1 MGITKR
7 LFGLN
12 KSSSSSSSP
21 SSSSSSPASSSSSSK
36 KSSLTISTGTGTTNT
51 TTTATTAAA
60 GERQYIPHCP
70 SPLRHFDSAL
80 YSRED
85 KCSSATPSLS
95 RSLKERVRK
104 EVELKLLPNEIWT
117 RITTYLPDPSVLSRT
132 SRSTYRLLSD
142 PLVRQQVLY
151 GIYGVKLCLYQA
163 YTHRRRIL
171 LTTPGLATLLIRG
184 GAIVPRFLAQQIT
197 KKNVGV
203 PTDALSDM
211 DRVIVAEAERCY
223 GPRSTWEGLDDV
235 ADFETWSNAV
245 EDGKGAAL
253 HDVKRLITQYHF
265 VPLDEITPCASFR
278 LFQLLQVDFGIL
290 DTLVN
295 LNGLDIRMINDS
307 VMHQLLV
314 SSTAAAATT
323 TTTATATTTTT
334 TTTTTGPTATAPS
347 QANISTLLPR
357 YLTHFKLTPSLLHT
371 LLSNAPTPAI
381 LALLRPHPALLPTV
395 SQVLH
400 TAFGPTGH
408 FTPSTALIL
417 STYADIL
424 PPSLIEHCLFLPRTT
439 GKQDGGSGYWTRCW
453 PQPHPYTIWKHV
465 MQLYGKHHVWS
476 LRCFDDLVKWASEWA
491 DGRWTRLTRSHIRRG
506 STASAIS
513 FSSSMSNHATTTGN
527 SGSKI
532 TANVNV
538 NGNGSGNAAPIPGP
552 WLHLLTATLD
562 LQIPVSPHHLPRLLR
577 LHGVCPLAPVLILS
591 PLLTHPPTCP
601 AVRAAWK
608 HELAK
613 HVKVKKRKKRDSGLC
628 LEQRAVTL
636 DSDVKPRSVEDVM
649 RVLLEICSVPLEKHH
664 HHHHHHHASTSTSSG
679 LGSAS
684 NGLGCGVIG
693 CNGTENGDDEE
704 EEDVFESIPLEPPP
718 PAPTNTT
725 SSPVRNVR
733 FGSGG
738 SKSSSGSNSSS
749 AGGFGGG
756 KFKPLKV
763 DRYKTWDGNLKRGWK
778 FW

>member
-12 KSSSSSSSP
+12 KSSSSP
-21 SSSSSSPASSSSSSK
+21 SSSSSSSSK
-36 KSSLTISTGTGTTNT
+36 KSSLTISTGTPTS
-51 TTTATTAAA
+51 TAAAA

-80 YSRED
+80 YSREE
-85 KCSSATPSLS
+85 KCHSATPSLS

-171 LTTPGLATLLIRG
+171 LTTPGLTALLIRG

-203 PTDALSDM
+203 PTEALSDI

-245 EDGKGAAL
+245 EDGKGVAL
-253 HDVKRLITQYHF
+253 HDVRKLITQYHF

-314 SSTAAAATT
+314 SSTAATA
-323 TTTATATTTTT
+323 TTTAT
-334 TTTTTGPTATAPS
+334 TTGSTINPPPS

-453 PQPHPYTIWKHV
+453 PQPHPYTIWKHI

-491 DGRWTRLTRSHIRRG
+491 DGRWTRLTKSHIRRG

-513 FSSSMSNHATTTGN
+513 FSSSISNATGSN
-527 SGSKI
+527 GSK
-532 TANVNV
+532 
-538 NGNGSGNAAPIPGP
+538 SSAPIPGP

-601 AVRAAWK
+601 TVRAAWK
-608 HELAK
+608 HELSQ

-636 DSDVKPRSVEDVM
+636 DSDAKPRSVEDVM
-649 RVLLEICSVPLEKHH
+649 RVLLEIVSVPLEKHH
-664 HHHHHHHASTSTSSG
+664 QHRHHHHHGSGSTAASSSSSG
-679 LGSAS
+679 SLGVGSCS
-684 NGLGCGVIG
+684 VLG
-693 CNGTENGDDEE
+693 CNGAENEEDEE

-718 PAPTNTT
+718 PANADVAL
-725 SSPVRNVR
+725 SPVRSVR
-733 FGSGG
+733 FGKGG
-738 SKSSSGSNSSS
+738 SKSGNNISNSSS
-749 AGGFGGG
+749 SGSTQ